1 MIWDVSK
8 WVNEDL
14 SPAQKKKIAQNG
26 GPGVFVQRLA
36 GGHEKPVSMVQWMPT
51 KHEDGYNL
59 LATFSREAKSA
70 CLWDIRT
77 GHVLKKF
84 NEYSP
89 GVPITR
95 DLFTHSFDPTGR
107 FYALGGVRFLVIYS
121 LKTGKALWTW
131 PFADSY
137 VADVVWQKGYQGRRL
152 AVAKE
157 NGLTVVIDISQL
169 GVAELAEPPSD
180 AQKSAGTP
188 KSLPASPAVS
198 TAATPVAATATPP
211 STTPTVAS

>member
-1 MIWDVSK
+1 MS
-8 WVNEDL
+8 
-14 SPAQKKKIAQNG
+14 Q
-26 GPGVFVQRLA
+26 
-36 GGHEKPVSMVQWMPT
+36 
-51 KHEDGYNL
+51 
-59 LATFSREAKSA
+59 
-70 CLWDIRT
+70 
-77 GHVLKKF
+77 
-84 NEYSP
+84 
-89 GVPITR
+89 
-95 DLFTHSFDPTGR
+95 
-107 FYALGGVRFLVIYS
+107 
-121 LKTGKALWTW
+121 TGKALWTW

-169 GVAELAEPPSD
+169 GVAELAEAPPSD
-180 AQKSAGTP
+180 AQKSASTP